1 MSLRSIWI
9 YISEVHIWPFPRH
22 GDAVIPLYC
31 SRKNSRQWAV
41 RHSTTFG
48 GKTSVLSDKRN
59 SKTAWY
65 LFVHGQSSHTGAD
78 VWGYVPPNAV
88 PKGTQSTILREDSH
102 DFWHDCDFMIL
113 SFEIIGIRRFLLQN
127 NHLKVTELFCDVR
140 LHRPH
145 RATAQLRGWG
155 RMRSP
160 WEPQESLEESLSED
174 SKLRWIWA
182 PENLRN
188 GRVGK
193 DLWWTDFPLVFE
205 VLYTSKSKRSKKKRE
220 CQIWWGKETYL
231 PTSTGK
237 LGGLCHPTGSQ
248 LSCHPPWWA
257 WPHDRQLS
265 VIWFHENFDP

>member
-1 MSLRSIWI
+1 MSLRSIWR

-102 DFWHDCDFMIL
+102 DFWHACDFMIL
-113 SFEIIGIRRFLLQN
+113 SFEIIGIRRFLLQKK
-127 NHLKVTELFCDVR
+127 HLKVTELFCDVR

-193 DLWWTDFPLVFE
+193 DLWWTDFPLFLKYCIPPNQKE
-205 VLYTSKSKRSKKKRE
+205 AKKKKGMSNLVR
-220 CQIWWGKETYL
+220 
-231 PTSTGK
+231 
-237 LGGLCHPTGSQ
+237 
-248 LSCHPPWWA
+248 
-257 WPHDRQLS
+257 
-265 VIWFHENFDP
+265 